1 MPLVKS
7 ITAKRINVLGV
18 FRLAFIVLFL
28 ALSVPVL
35 AQDNSPYSR
44 YGLGDIVPSTNIIG
58 RGMGG
63 ISAAYNDFLSI
74 NYSNP
79 ASYGSF
85 QTVKEATSKKILY
98 GRAML
103 DVGMNFES
111 RTLREPNNINK
122 FTASNALF
130 SHVQVA
136 VPLKPNWGL
145 SFGLRPVTRIS
156 YKIDSHERLVDPN
169 TGQSIDT
176 AVTSYQGD
184 GGLYL
189 ASIGTGFKFNTGK
202 YSSIAFGING
212 GYMFGKKDISTRR
225 SIFND
230 SIIYNSGNFQTSTSY
245 GNLYATVGVQLQTR
259 LKENLYLSLG
269 AFGNMKQN
277 LNASQDIKRET
288 YYFDESLGNV
298 RLDSVSDQKNIKGK
312 VVYPSS
318 FTVGFVLEKT
328 VTLQKAGWLVGVDFT
343 QTNWDDYRFYGQ
355 PDATVQSNWQVKFGA
370 QLRPVPK
377 NNYFSNAAYRFGF
390 FTGNDYI
397 KVGNKLPL
405 LGATLGMGLPLKN
418 WNRLSPGEAKVIN
431 LALEYIKRGNN
442 DNLLKENLFRVS
454 VSFALSDFWFAKKK
468 YE

>member
-1 MPLVKS
+1 
-7 ITAKRINVLGV
+7 VLGV
-18 FRLAFIVLFL
+18 FRLAFIVLFF
-28 ALSVPVL
+28 ALSVPVS

-63 ISAAYNDFLSI
+63 ISAAYNDILSI

-111 RTLREPNNINK
+111 RTLREPYNINK

-169 TGQSIDT
+169 TGQPIDT
-176 AVTSYQGD
+176 AITSYQGD

-189 ASIGTGFKFNTGK
+189 ASLGTGFKISTGK
-202 YSSIAFGING
+202 YSSVAFGING

-225 SIFND
+225 TIFND
-230 SIIYNSGNFQTSTSY
+230 SLVYNSGNFQTSTSY
-245 GNLYATVGVQLQTR
+245 GNLYATLGIQFQTR
-259 LKENLYLSLG
+259 LKENLFLSLG

-288 YYFDESLGNV
+288 Y
-298 RLDSVSDQKNIKGK
+298 
-312 VVYPSS
+312 
-318 FTVGFVLEKT
+318 
-328 VTLQKAGWLVGVDFT
+328 
-343 QTNWDDYRFYGQ
+343 
-355 PDATVQSNWQVKFGA
+355 
-370 QLRPVPK
+370 
-377 NNYFSNAAYRFGF
+377 F
-390 FTGNDYI
+390 F
-397 KVGNKLPL
+397 
-405 LGATLGMGLPLKN
+405 
-418 WNRLSPGEAKVIN
+418 
-431 LALEYIKRGNN
+431 
-442 DNLLKENLFRVS
+442 
-454 VSFALSDFWFAKKK
+454 
-468 YE
+468 